1 MLEVLTVVQL
11 LQVNHM
17 EPRPL
22 ILVGE
27 EWHALMRRSE
37 FTLKQSGYVS
47 DYEGPYW
54 TYATDPVKAAHQ
66 LIEL

>member
-1 MLEVLTVVQL
+1 
-11 LQVNHM
+11 
-17 EPRPL
+17 
-22 ILVGE
+22 
-27 EWHALMRRSE
+27 MRRSE